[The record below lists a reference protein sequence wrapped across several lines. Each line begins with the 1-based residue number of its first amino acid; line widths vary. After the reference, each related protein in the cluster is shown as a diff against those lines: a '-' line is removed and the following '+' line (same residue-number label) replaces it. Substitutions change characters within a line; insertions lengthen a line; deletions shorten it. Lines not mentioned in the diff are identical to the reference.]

1 MAGWHHRPDG
11 HEFEQALRVGDGQGS
26 LACCSPWGCR
36 VGHDFATEQLTTTTL
51 IRFVMGCFEPNSSAV
66 SSIRTG
72 TVSLTHCYIQLPYLS
87 VVLKK

>member
-1 MAGWHHRPDG
+1 MDG
-11 HEFEQALRVGDGQGS
+11 ITDSMDMSFSKLREMVKDRKPGVLQSMGLQ
-26 LACCSPWGCR
+26 R